1 MTAYI
6 SQRATIVVAMNQ
18 ALRRR
23 QIAGPGR
30 DQCATTDCTAV
41 GRFVRV
47 QCSLGC
53 DDAYTCR
60 ELRDLEIV
68 IKTTDY
74 RSEMRDFPVC

>member
-23 QIAGPGR
+23 QIA
-30 DQCATTDCTAV
+30 ATDCTVV